1 MAWSW
6 HRATRGKRTG
16 QGHLVAAQAVDR
28 QLRRRR
34 PGRPGPHHQAQA
46 EEDPVP
52 APPDRRLPG
61 RRRPENRALV
71 TLCTASSIWFKTR
84 TRQITRHV
92 VRCCTSLGEQVAMPR
107 DELLDGL
114 RGSAGD
120 FLDAGGHAVI
130 PILAMKPGHGGDLL
144 IDVRTEPGV

>member
-1 MAWSW
+1 MNSSRSGRDVRWLRAYEGIWSLKRSMANF
-6 HRATRGKRTG
+6 
-16 QGHLVAAQAVDR
+16 AAADQA
-28 QLRRRR
+28 
-34 PGRPGPHHQAQA
+34 RPGPHHQAQA

-61 RRRPENRALV
+61 RHRPENRALV
-71 TLCTASSIWFKTR
+71 TLCTTSSIWFETW

-92 VRCCTSLGEQVAMPR
+92 VRCCTSLGEQVALPR

-120 FLDAGGHAVI
+120 FLDGGGHAVI
-130 PILAMKPGHGGDLL
+130 PILAM
-144 IDVRTEPGV
+144 

>member
-1 MAWSW
+1 MAA
-6 HRATRGKRTG
+6 HLPAARVHAGPEPG
-16 QGHLVAAQAVDR
+16 GGHLVAAQAVHG
-28 QLRRRR
+28 QLRRRG

-61 RRRPENRALV
+61 RHRPENRALV
-71 TLCTASSIWFKTR
+71 TLCPTSSIWFKTW

-92 VRCCTSLGEQVAMPR
+92 VRYCTSLGEQVALPR

-120 FLDAGGHAVI
+120 FLDGGGHAVI
-130 PILAMKPGHGGDLL
+130 PILAM
-144 IDVRTEPGV
+144 